1 MIEQIVPNRQL
12 VWHYLSDYGLILWNF
27 IEGIMRLMSK
37 NKKEYRKRKPAKV
50 LILKALERR
59 CN

>member
-50 LILKALERR
+50 LIL
-59 CN
+59 